1 MENAK
6 KVFLIGP
13 GFIGAEVLD
22 LLVHEGYKVTT
33 LVRREIYSAE
43 ISKWGSNTVLGSLDE
58 RSLIEKHASESN
70 IVIHTATADHLP
82 SVEAVLDGVQKR
94 ASNGESTIFIHT
106 SGASQLSDDSEG
118 GFKGEKIFSDNQ
130 PESINALP
138 DSASHREID
147 LAILRARKALSTKA
161 KIAIILPPLIYG
173 VGKRS
178 GRLSIQLPT
187 MVRFAMKHGYAA
199 HIGKGLSVWSQVHVS
214 DLAKGY
220 MVLLHWMEK
229 SNSEDVLKNPYFF
242 CENGTEI
249 SWGEAANEIGEAL
262 HASGNIAD
270 PTARSVPPELYDDL
284 FGKYTAWVIGSNSRT
299 RGVRLRELGW
309 SPIEKG
315 TLETLTVD
323 EIPLLLK
330 ENGDFHGYTGVAASG
345 AGSS

>member
-13 GFIGAEVLD
+13 GFIGAEVLN
-22 LLVHEGYKVTT
+22 LLVNEGYEVTT
-33 LVRREIYSAE
+33 LVRRETYAAE
-43 ISKWGSNTVLGSLDE
+43 ISKWGANTVLGSLDDK
-58 RSLIEKHASESN
+58 SLIEKHASESN

-82 SVEAVLDGVQKR
+82 SVEAVLDAVQKR

-118 GFKGEKIFSDNQ
+118 GFKGEKIFSDDQ

-147 LAILRARKALSTKA
+147 LAILKARKALSTNA
-161 KIAIILPPLIYG
+161 KIAIVLPPLIYG

-199 HIGKGLSVWSQVHVS
+199 YVGKGLSVWSQVHVG

-220 MVLLHWMEK
+220 MLLLRWMETSK
-229 SNSEDVLKNPYFF
+229 PEDVLENPYFF

-249 SWGEAANEIGEAL
+249 SWGEAATEIGKAL
-262 HASGNIAD
+262 YKAGRVDEPA
-270 PTARSVPPELYDDL
+270 ARSVPPELYDDL
-284 FGKYTAWVIGSNSRT
+284 FGKYTAWVIGSNSRS
-299 RGVRLRELGW
+299 RGARLRELGW
-309 SPIEKG
+309 SPTEKG
-315 TLETLTVD
+315 TLESLRVD

-330 ENGDFHGYTGVAASG
+330 ENADFHGYAGVAASG

>member
-22 LLVHEGYKVTT
+22 LLVREGYEVTT
-33 LVRREIYSAE
+33 LVRRETYAAE
-43 ISKWGSNTVLGSLDE
+43 ISKWGANTVLGSLDDK
-58 RSLIEKHASESN
+58 SLIEKHSSESD

-118 GFKGEKIFSDNQ
+118 GFKGEKIFSDDQ
-130 PESINALP
+130 PEMINALP

-147 LAILRARKALSTKA
+147 LAILRARKALGTKA

-199 HIGKGLSVWSQVHVS
+199 HVGKGLSVWSQVHVS

-220 MVLLHWMEK
+220 MLILHWME
-229 SNSEDVLKNPYFF
+229 NSKPEDVFENPYFF
-242 CENGTEI
+242 CENGTEV
-249 SWGEAANEIGEAL
+249 SWRDAATEIGKAL
-262 HASGNIAD
+262 HAAGKFAD
-270 PTARSVPPELYDDL
+270 PAARSVPPELYDDL
-284 FGKYTAWVIGSNSRT
+284 FGKYSAWVVGSNSRS

-309 SPIEKG
+309 SPTEKG
-315 TLETLTVD
+315 TLKSLKDD
-323 EIPLLLK
+323 EIPLLLRDK
-330 ENGDFHGYTGVAASG
+330 GEFHGYAGVAASG
-345 AGSS
+345 QGSS